1 MSPLLLCFTM
11 SDLKH
16 TIQTIVE
23 KHLPDENHFIVE
35 VKMVE
40 KNGKTLLNILMDS
53 DEGVTIEACARL
65 SRNVSGELEENEIM
79 PEAYTIE
86 VSSPGLDYPLSSER
100 QYRKNIGRE
109 LKVSHS
115 GDKEEIGKLLEVTEE
130 GIKLL
135 VKRKEKGK
143 KATEEELMIPF
154 GEVKKSVVQVSFK

>member
-1 MSPLLLCFTM
+1 M

>member
-1 MSPLLLCFTM
+1 M
-11 SDLKH
+11 SDLKY

-35 VKMVE
+35 VRMAE

-53 DEGVTIEACARL
+53 DDGVTIEACARL

-100 QYRKNIGRE
+100 QYKKNIGRE
-109 LKVSHS
+109 LKVNHS
-115 GDKEEIGKLLEVTEE
+115 GDKEEIGKLLEVTTE

-135 VKRKEKGK
+135 VTRKEKGK
-143 KATEEELMIPF
+143 KATEEELMIPY

>member
-35 VKMVE
+35 VRMAE

-100 QYRKNIGRE
+100 QYKKNIGRE
-109 LKVSHS
+109 LKVNHS
-115 GDKEEIGKLLEVTEE
+115 GDKEEIGKLLEVTAE

-143 KATEEELMIPF
+143 KATEEELMIPY

>member
-1 MSPLLLCFTM
+1 
-11 SDLKH
+11 
-16 TIQTIVE
+16 
-23 KHLPDENHFIVE
+23 
-35 VKMVE
+35 
-40 KNGKTLLNILMDS
+40 
-53 DEGVTIEACARL
+53 L

-100 QYRKNIGRE
+100 QYKKNIGRE
-109 LKVSHS
+109 LKVNHS
-115 GDKEEIGKLLEVTEE
+115 GDKEEIGKLLEVTAE

-143 KATEEELMIPF
+143 KATEEELMIPY

>member
-53 DEGVTIEACARL
+53 DEGVTIDACARL